1 MAAAGQHQGPI
12 IVFDWDCTITC
23 KHLFKVLAGWPQ
35 YCGALSEWCSH
46 RDIPDPIKIPMK
58 ESIVERMA
66 FGGGAEGEE
75 LLRRVFREF
84 MMGGEE
90 RIAAV
95 KDVLTELRTVHKC
108 TLCVLTRGETASLRI
123 LFDKIIPDWAPLFEG
138 GWIANT
144 FNDYFTCDASG
155 ALSAQMPGLS
165 TVGTRGGE
173 VTKEAILEAIF
184 PFTQETVMLVDDSIS
199 RGSTLISS
207 TAPGERGGS
216 IQLLD
221 LPLEADGLNAESM
234 AQLRAM
240 VGGDGGIAELARAK
254 KAALGG
260 GGGGGM

>member
-1 MAAAGQHQGPI
+1 M
-12 IVFDWDCTITC
+12 
-23 KHLFKVLAGWPQ
+23 
-35 YCGALSEWCSH
+35 
-46 RDIPDPIKIPMK
+46 
-58 ESIVERMA
+58 ERMA

-123 LFDKIIPDWAPLFEG
+123 LFDKIIPDWAPLFED

-260 GGGGGM
+260 GGGM